1 MAGSASK
8 KGKVVLAYS
17 GGLDTSVA
25 VVWLSEQG
33 YDVVTMTADV
43 GQEVIDL
50 EAAKSKSLHSGSVK
64 AYIFD
69 LKKTF
74 VENFVWP
81 SLKANGMY
89 QGTYPLTSAL
99 SRPLIAKTLVDIA
112 NKEGAVAV
120 AHGCT
125 GKGQDQVR
133 IEVCA
138 NALNPKLDVLAPV
151 RDWHFSREAEMQY
164 AIDHGIPVKATTA
177 SPYSID
183 ENLWGRSIECGL
195 LEDPWNEP
203 PEDAYELTANPLAA
217 PDTPDYVEIAF
228 EKGIPVALNGEKL
241 DGVKLILT
249 LNKLAGKHGVGRVD
263 MVEDRLVGF
272 KSREVYECPAPIALI
287 NAHRAL
293 ETMTLDKRV
302 LAAKKE
308 LEIKFAEL
316 TYEGYWY
323 SPLKNCIDAFVNE
336 TQQYV
341 NGTVKLRLFK
351 GQAVVRGMKAGKS
364 IYKHDL
370 ATYSEGDAFDHS
382 AAVGF
387 IKIWGLPIK
396 TWTSTFPRED
406 KTELPIEV

>member
-1 MAGSASK
+1 MVQK

-50 EAAKSKSLHSGSVK
+50 EAAKSKALHSGAVK

-74 VENFVWP
+74 VENYVWP
-81 SLKANGMY
+81 SLRANGMY

-112 NKEGAVAV
+112 NKDGAVAV

-138 NALNPKLDVLAPV
+138 TALNPKLDVLAPV
-151 RDWHFSREAEMQY
+151 RDWHFSREAEMEY
-164 AIDHGIPVKATTA
+164 AIKHGIPVKATTA

-203 PEDAYELTANPLAA
+203 PEDAFELTANPLAA
-217 PDTPDYVEIAF
+217 PDAPDYAEISF
-228 EKGIPVALNGEKL
+228 EGGLPVALNGERM
-241 DGVKLILT
+241 DGVKLIDA
-249 LNKLAGKHGVGRVD
+249 LNKLAGKHGVGRID

-272 KSREVYECPAPIALI
+272 KSREVYECPAPITLI
-287 NAHRAL
+287 AAHRAL

-316 TYEGYWY
+316 TYEGYWF

-341 NGTVKLRLFK
+341 NGTVKVRLFK

-364 IYKHDL
+364 IYRHDL

-396 TWTSTFPRED
+396 TWTSTYPTQE
-406 KTELPIEV
+406 KAEIPIEV

>member
-1 MAGSASK
+1 MAGK

-43 GQEVIDL
+43 GQKVIDL
-50 EAAKSKSLHSGSVK
+50 EAAKSKALHSGAVK

-74 VENFVWP
+74 VENYVWP

-138 NALNPKLDVLAPV
+138 TALNPKLEVLAPV
-151 RDWHFSREAEMQY
+151 RDWHFSREAEMEY
-164 AIDHGIPVKATTA
+164 AVKHGIPVRATA
-177 SPYSID
+177 SSPYSID
-183 ENLWGRSIECGL
+183 ENLWGRSIECGM

-203 PEDAYELTANPLAA
+203 PEDAYELTSNPLEA
-217 PDTPDYVEIAF
+217 PDRPDFVEITF
-228 EKGIPVALNGEKL
+228 ERGLPVALNGEKM
-241 DGVKLILT
+241 DGVSLILK
-249 LNKLAGKHGVGRVD
+249 LNELAGKHGVGRVD

-272 KSREVYECPAPIALI
+272 KSREVYECPGPITLL

-302 LAAKKE
+302 LISKKE
-308 LEIKFAEL
+308 LEVRFAEL
-316 TYEGYWY
+316 TYEGYWF
-323 SPLKNCIDAFVNE
+323 SPLRDCIGAFIEE
-336 TQQYV
+336 TQKYV
-341 NGTVKLRLFK
+341 NGTVKVRLFK
-351 GQAVVRGMKAGKS
+351 GQAVVRGMKAGKT

-387 IKIWGLPIK
+387 IKIWGLPIR
-396 TWTSTFPRED
+396 TWTSTFPRDD
-406 KTELPIEV
+406 KEELPIEA

>member
-1 MAGSASK
+1 MAGGQGK

-33 YDVVTMTADV
+33 YDVITMTADV
-43 GQEVIDL
+43 GQKVIDL
-50 EAAKSKSLHSGSVK
+50 QAAKNKALHSGAVK

-89 QGTYPLTSAL
+89 QGSYPLTSAL

-112 NKEGAVAV
+112 NRDGAVAV

-138 NALNPKLDVLAPV
+138 TALNPKLEVLAPV
-151 RDWHFSREAEMQY
+151 RDWHFSREVEMEY
-164 AIDHGIPVKATTA
+164 AVKHGIPVKATAA
-177 SPYSID
+177 SPYSVD
-183 ENLWGRSIECGL
+183 ENLWGRSIECGM

-203 PEDAYELTANPLAA
+203 PEDAYEMTVNPLSA
-217 PDTPDYVEIAF
+217 PDAPGYVEIAF
-228 EKGIPVALNGEKL
+228 DRGIPVALNGERM
-241 DGVKLILT
+241 DGVRLIAT
-249 LNKLAGKHGVGRVD
+249 LNELAGKHGVGRVD

-272 KSREVYECPAPIALI
+272 KSREVYECPAPITLI
-287 NAHRAL
+287 AAHRAI
-293 ETMTLDKRV
+293 ESMTLDKRV
-302 LAAKKE
+302 LALKKE
-308 LEIKFAEL
+308 LEVKFAEL

-323 SPLKNCIDAFVNE
+323 SPLRRCVAAFIDE

-341 NGTVKLRLFK
+341 SGTVKVRLFK
-351 GQAVVRGMKAGKS
+351 GQAVVRGMKAEKT
-364 IYKHDL
+364 IYRHDL

-387 IKIWGLPIK
+387 IKIWGLPVR
-396 TWTSTFPRED
+396 TWTSTFPPAEQA
-406 KTELPIEV
+406 EIPIEA

>member
-1 MAGSASK
+1 MVEK

-43 GQEVIDL
+43 GQEAIDL
-50 EAAKSKSLHSGSVK
+50 QAAKVKALNSGAVS

-69 LKKTF
+69 LRKTF
-74 VENFVWP
+74 IENFVWP

-99 SRPLIAKTLVDIA
+99 SRPLIAKALVDIA
-112 NKEGAVAV
+112 TREGAVAV

-138 NALNPKLDVLAPV
+138 NALNPNLQVLAPV
-151 RDWHFSREAEMQY
+151 RDWHFSREAEMEY
-164 AIDHGIPVKATTA
+164 AEKHGIPVKATGS
-177 SPYSID
+177 SPYSVD
-183 ENLWGRSIECGL
+183 ENLWGRSIECGI

-203 PEDAYELTANPLAA
+203 PEDAYEITVNPLEA
-217 PDTPDYVEIAF
+217 PNSPEYAEIGF
-228 EKGIPVALNGEKL
+228 EKGIPVSLNGERM
-241 DGVKLILT
+241 DGVKLVLE
-249 LNKLAGKHGVGRVD
+249 LNKMAGAHGVGRID
-263 MVEDRLVGF
+263 MIEDRLVGF
-272 KSREVYECPAPIALI
+272 KSRELYECPAPITLI
-287 NAHRAL
+287 NAHRAI
-293 ETMTLDKRV
+293 ENITLDKKV

-308 LEIKFAEL
+308 LEIKFSEL

-323 SPLKNCIDAFVNE
+323 SPLKDAIDAFINE

-341 NGTVKLRLFK
+341 SGTAKVRFYK
-351 GQAVVRGMKAGKS
+351 GQAVVRGVKTEKG
-364 IYKHDL
+364 IYRHDL

-396 TWTSTFPRED
+396 TWTATHPKNLQSEIPMEA
-406 KTELPIEV
+406 

>member
-1 MAGSASK
+1 MAGK

-43 GQEVIDL
+43 GQEAIDL
-50 EAAKSKSLHSGSVK
+50 EAAKAKALHSGAVK

-74 VENFVWP
+74 IENFVWP

-112 NKEGAVAV
+112 GKEGAVAV

-133 IEVCA
+133 IEVCS

-151 RDWHFSREAEMQY
+151 RDWHFSREAEMEY
-164 AIDHGIPVKATTA
+164 AVKHGIPVKATA
-177 SPYSID
+177 VSPYSID

-203 PEDAYELTANPLAA
+203 PEDAYELTANPLTA
-217 PDTPDYVEIAF
+217 PDDPEYVEITF
-228 EKGIPVALNGEKL
+228 EKGFPVALNGERM
-241 DGVKLILT
+241 DGVKLVLT
-249 LNKLAGKHGVGRVD
+249 LNKLAGKHGVGRID

-272 KSREVYECPAPIALI
+272 KSREVYECPAPITLI
-287 NAHRAL
+287 TAHRAL

-308 LEIKFAEL
+308 LEIKFGEL

-323 SPLKNCIDAFVNE
+323 SPLKNCIDAFINE

-341 NGTVKLRLFK
+341 NGTVKARLFK
-351 GQAVVRGMKAGKS
+351 GQVVVRGMKAGKS
-364 IYKHDL
+364 IYRHDL

-396 TWTSTFPRED
+396 TWTSTYPRQD
-406 KTELPIEV
+406 KVELPIEV

>member
-1 MAGSASK
+1 MAGK

-50 EAAKSKSLHSGSVK
+50 EAAKSKALHSGAVK

-99 SRPLIAKTLVDIA
+99 SRPLIAKMLVDVA

-138 NALNPKLDVLAPV
+138 TALNPKLEVLAPV
-151 RDWHFSREAEMQY
+151 RDWHFSREAEMDY
-164 AIDHGIPVKATTA
+164 AIKHGIPVKATTA

-203 PEDAYELTANPLAA
+203 PEDAYELTANPLTA
-217 PDTPDYVEIAF
+217 PETPDYVEITF
-228 EKGIPVALNGEKL
+228 EKGIPVALNGEKM
-241 DGVKLILT
+241 DGVKLIFE
-249 LNKLAGKHGVGRVD
+249 LNKMAGKHGVGRID

-293 ETMTLDKRV
+293 ESMTLDKRV
-302 LAAKKE
+302 LASKKE

-316 TYEGYWY
+316 TYEDYWY
-323 SPLKNCIDAFVNE
+323 SPLRTCIDAFINE

-341 NGTVKLRLFK
+341 NGTVKVRLFK

-396 TWTSTFPRED
+396 TWTSTYPSQE
-406 KTELPIEV
+406 KAELPIEV

>member
-1 MAGSASK
+1 MAGASK

-43 GQEVIDL
+43 GQKVIDL
-50 EAAKSKSLHSGSVK
+50 EAAKSKALHSGAVK

-74 VENFVWP
+74 IDNFVWP

-164 AIDHGIPVKATTA
+164 AIDHGIPVKATAA

-203 PEDAYELTANPLAA
+203 PEDAYEVTQNPLTA

-228 EKGIPVALNGEKL
+228 EKGLPVALNGEKM
-241 DGVKLILT
+241 DEVKLVLA
-249 LNKLAGKHGVGRVD
+249 LNDLAGKHGVGRVD

-272 KSREVYECPAPIALI
+272 KSREVYECPAPIVLLT
-287 NAHRAL
+287 AHRAL
-293 ETMTLDKRV
+293 ETMVLDKRV

-308 LEIKFAEL
+308 LEIKFGEL

-341 NGTVKLRLFK
+341 NGTVKVRLHK
-351 GQAVVRGMKAGKS
+351 GMAVVRGMKAGKS

-396 TWTSTFPRED
+396 TWTATFPSQE

>member
-1 MAGSASK
+1 MAGK

-25 VVWLSEQG
+25 VIWLSEQG

-50 EAAKSKSLHSGSVK
+50 QAAKAKALNSGATK

-74 VENFVWP
+74 IENYVWP

-99 SRPLIAKTLVDIA
+99 SRPLIAKTLVDVA

-138 NALNPKLDVLAPV
+138 GALNPKLEVLAPV
-151 RDWHFSREAEMQY
+151 RDWHFSREAELEY
-164 AIDHGIPVKATTA
+164 AIKHGVPVKATTA

-203 PEDAYELTANPLAA
+203 PEDAYELTVNPLDA
-217 PDTPDYVEIAF
+217 PGSPEYAEIVF
-228 EKGIPVALNGEKL
+228 EKGLPVAMNDEKM
-241 DGVKLILT
+241 DGVALVQA
-249 LNKLAGKHGVGRVD
+249 LNKLAGKHGIGRID
-263 MVEDRLVGF
+263 MIEDRLVGF
-272 KSREVYECPAPIALI
+272 KSREVYECPAAVTLTV
-287 NAHRAL
+287 AHRAL
-293 ETMTLDKRV
+293 ETLMLDKRV

-308 LEIKFAEL
+308 LEVKFGEL
-316 TYEGYWY
+316 AYEGYWY
-323 SPLKNCIDAFVNE
+323 SPLKNCIDAFINE

-341 NGTVKLRLFK
+341 SGTVKVRFHK

-364 IYKHDL
+364 IYRHDL

-396 TWTSTFPRED
+396 TWTSTYPTQE
-406 KTELPIEV
+406 KSELPIEV

>member
-1 MAGSASK
+1 MVQK

-50 EAAKSKSLHSGSVK
+50 EAAKSKALHSGAVK

-74 VENFVWP
+74 VENYVWP
-81 SLKANGMY
+81 SLRANGMY

-138 NALNPKLDVLAPV
+138 AALNPKLEVLAPV
-151 RDWHFSREAEMQY
+151 RDWHFSREAEMDY
-164 AIDHGIPVKATTA
+164 AVKHGIPVKATTA

-203 PEDAYELTANPLAA
+203 PEDAFELTVNPLTA
-217 PDTPDYVEIAF
+217 PDSPDYVEISF
-228 EKGIPVALNGEKL
+228 EGGLPVALNGERM
-241 DGVKLILT
+241 DGVKLIDV
-249 LNKLAGKHGVGRVD
+249 LNKLAGKHGVGRID

-272 KSREVYECPAPIALI
+272 KSREVYECPAPVTLIA
-287 NAHRAL
+287 AHRAL

-316 TYEGYWY
+316 TYEGYWF
-323 SPLKNCIDAFVNE
+323 SPLKNCINAFVNE

-341 NGTVKLRLFK
+341 NGTVKVRLFR

-364 IYKHDL
+364 IYRHDL

-396 TWTSTFPRED
+396 TWTSTYPTQE
-406 KTELPIEV
+406 KAEIPIEV

>member
-1 MAGSASK
+1 
-8 KGKVVLAYS
+8 
-17 GGLDTSVA
+17 
-25 VVWLSEQG
+25 G

-43 GQEVIDL
+43 GQKVIDL
-50 EAAKSKSLHSGSVK
+50 EAAKSKALHSGAVK

-74 VENFVWP
+74 IENFVWP

-138 NALNPKLDVLAPV
+138 NALNPKLEVLAPV
-151 RDWHFSREAEMQY
+151 RDWHFSREVEMQY
-164 AIDHGIPVKATTA
+164 AIDHGIPVKATAT

-203 PEDAYELTANPLAA
+203 PEDAYELTHNPLTA
-217 PDTPDYVEIAF
+217 PDTPDYAEIAF
-228 EKGIPVALNGEKL
+228 EKGLPVALNGEKM
-241 DGVKLILT
+241 DGVKLVLA
-249 LNKLAGKHGVGRVD
+249 LNDLAGKHGVGRVD

-272 KSREVYECPAPIALI
+272 KSREVYECPAPIVLI
-287 NAHRAL
+287 AAHRAL
-293 ETMTLDKRV
+293 ETMVLDKRV

-308 LEIKFAEL
+308 LEIKFGEL
-316 TYEGYWY
+316 TYEGYWF

-341 NGTVKLRLFK
+341 NGTVKVRLHK
-351 GQAVVRGMKAGKS
+351 GMAVVRGMKAAKS

-396 TWTSTFPRED
+396 TWTSTFPSQE

>member
-1 MAGSASK
+1 MAEK

-43 GQEVIDL
+43 GQEIIDL
-50 EAAKSKSLHSGSVK
+50 EAAKSKALHSGAVK

-151 RDWHFSREAEMQY
+151 RDWHFSREAEMEY
-164 AIDHGIPVKATTA
+164 ALKHGIPVKATTA

-203 PEDAYELTANPLAA
+203 PEDAYETTVNPLSA
-217 PDTPDYVEIAF
+217 PDSPDHAEITF
-228 EKGIPVALNGEKL
+228 EKGLPVALNGEKM
-241 DGVKLILT
+241 DGVKLIAS
-249 LNKLAGKHGVGRVD
+249 LNKLAGKHGVGRID
-263 MVEDRLVGF
+263 MIEDRLVGF
-272 KSREVYECPAPIALI
+272 KSREVYECPAPVALI
-287 NAHRAL
+287 AAHRAL
-293 ETMTLDKRV
+293 ETLTLDKRV

-308 LEIKFAEL
+308 LEIKFGEL

-323 SPLKNCIDAFVNE
+323 SPLKKCIEAFVNE

-341 NGTVKLRLFK
+341 NGTVKVRLFK
-351 GQAVVRGMKAGKS
+351 GQAVVRGMKAAKS
-364 IYKHDL
+364 IYRHDL

-396 TWTSTFPRED
+396 TWTTTFPSQE
-406 KTELPIEV
+406 KAEIQIEA

>member
-1 MAGSASK
+1 MVQK

-33 YDVVTMTADV
+33 YDVITMTADV

-50 EAAKSKSLHSGSVK
+50 EAAKSKALHSGAVK

-74 VENFVWP
+74 VENYVWH
-81 SLKANGMY
+81 SLRANGMY

-112 NKEGAVAV
+112 NKDGAVAV

-138 NALNPKLDVLAPV
+138 TALNPKLEVLAPV
-151 RDWHFSREAEMQY
+151 RDWHFSREAEMEY
-164 AIDHGIPVKATTA
+164 ALKHGIPVKATTA

-203 PEDAYELTANPLAA
+203 PEDAFELTANPLTA
-217 PDTPDYVEIAF
+217 PETPDYTEITF
-228 EKGIPVALNGEKL
+228 EKGLPVALNGERM
-241 DGVKLILT
+241 DGVKLIVA

-272 KSREVYECPAPIALI
+272 KSREVYECPAPITLI

-293 ETMTLDKRV
+293 ESMTLDKRV

-316 TYEGYWY
+316 TYEGYWF
-323 SPLKNCIDAFVNE
+323 SPLKDCINAFVNE

-341 NGTVKLRLFK
+341 NGTVKVRLFR
-351 GQAVVRGMKAGKS
+351 GQAVVRGMKAGRS
-364 IYKHDL
+364 IYRHDL

-396 TWTSTFPRED
+396 TWTSTYPSQE
-406 KTELPIEV
+406 KAEIPIEL

>member
-43 GQEVIDL
+43 GQEIIDL

-138 NALNPKLDVLAPV
+138 NALNPKLDVRAPV

-203 PEDAYELTANPLAA
+203 PEDAYELTANPMSA
-217 PDTPDYVEIAF
+217 PDAPDYVEVAF
-228 EKGIPVALNGEKL
+228 ERGVPVALNGEKM
-241 DGVKLILT
+241 DGVKLILA

-308 LEIKFAEL
+308 LEVKFAEL
-316 TYEGYWY
+316 AYEGYWY
-323 SPLKNCIDAFVNE
+323 SPLKNCIDAFVDE

-370 ATYSEGDAFDHS
+370 ATYSEGDAFDHA

-396 TWTSTFPRED
+396 TWTSTFPRQD

>member
-1 MAGSASK
+1 MAGNASK

-112 NKEGAVAV
+112 NKEGAAAV

-164 AIDHGIPVKATTA
+164 AIDHGIPVKATAA

-203 PEDAYELTANPLAA
+203 PEDAYELTANPLTA
-217 PDTPDYVEIAF
+217 PDAPDYVEVSF
-228 EKGIPVALNGEKL
+228 EKGIPVALDGEKM
-241 DGVKLILT
+241 DGVKLILA

-308 LEIKFAEL
+308 LEVKFAEL
-316 TYEGYWY
+316 AYEGYWY
-323 SPLKNCIDAFVNE
+323 SPLKNCIEAFVNE

-351 GQAVVRGMKAGKS
+351 GQAVVRGMKASKS

-396 TWTSTFPRED
+396 TWTSTFPTQD

>member
-1 MAGSASK
+1 MVQK

-33 YDVVTMTADV
+33 YDVITMTADV

-50 EAAKSKSLHSGSVK
+50 EAAKSKALHSGAVK

-74 VENFVWP
+74 VENYVWP

-112 NKEGAVAV
+112 NREGAVAV

-138 NALNPKLDVLAPV
+138 TALNPKLEVLAPV
-151 RDWHFSREAEMQY
+151 RDWHFSREAEMEY
-164 AIDHGIPVKATTA
+164 ALKHGIPVKATAA

-183 ENLWGRSIECGL
+183 ENLWGRSIECGM

-203 PEDAYELTANPLAA
+203 PEDAFELTVNPLTA
-217 PDTPDYVEIAF
+217 PETPDYAEIVF
-228 EKGIPVALNGEKL
+228 EKGLPVALNGERM
-241 DGVKLILT
+241 DGVKLIVA
-249 LNKLAGKHGVGRVD
+249 LNKLAGKHGVGRID

-272 KSREVYECPAPIALI
+272 KSREVYECPAPVTLI
-287 NAHRAL
+287 GAHRAL

-316 TYEGYWY
+316 TYEGYWF
-323 SPLKNCIDAFVNE
+323 SPLKECINAFVNE

-341 NGTVKLRLFK
+341 NGTVKVRFFK
-351 GQAVVRGMKAGKS
+351 GQAVVRGMKA
-364 IYKHDL
+364 
-370 ATYSEGDAFDHS
+370 
-382 AAVGF
+382 
-387 IKIWGLPIK
+387 
-396 TWTSTFPRED
+396 
-406 KTELPIEV
+406 

>member
-1 MAGSASK
+1 MVAK

-50 EAAKSKSLHSGSVK
+50 EAAKSKALHSGAVK

-74 VENFVWP
+74 VDNFVWP

-138 NALNPKLDVLAPV
+138 TALNPKLEVLAPV
-151 RDWHFSREAEMQY
+151 RDWHFTREAEMEY
-164 AIDHGIPVKATTA
+164 AVKHGIPVKATTA

-203 PEDAYELTANPLAA
+203 PEDAYELTVNPLTA
-217 PDTPDYVEIAF
+217 PDTPEYVEILF
-228 EKGIPVALNGEKL
+228 EKGLPVALNGEKM
-241 DGVKLILT
+241 DGPALIAA
-249 LNKLAGKHGVGRVD
+249 LNTLAGKHGVGRVD

-272 KSREVYECPAPIALI
+272 KSREVYECPAPITLI

-293 ETMTLDKRV
+293 ETLTLDKRV
-302 LAAKKE
+302 MAAKKE
-308 LEIKFAEL
+308 LEIKFGEL
-316 TYEGYWY
+316 TYEGYWF
-323 SPLKNCIDAFVNE
+323 SPLKECINAFINE

-341 NGTVKLRLFK
+341 NGTVKVRLFK

-364 IYKHDL
+364 IYRHDL

-396 TWTSTFPRED
+396 TWTSTFPSQD
-406 KTELPIEV
+406 KTELPIEI